1 MADINDRL
9 ERLSRRE
16 ELARR
21 AHQPPPAGVPAEGL
35 GEDFLDVLAAVARA
49 VRRHPGLSVM
59 VAAVD
64 GRPGRSVVRVTERDG
79 TVETALV
86 ATPAA
91 PARAAEPGRHA
102 QPAAPA
108 PASAPTAPTAA
119 AAHGVPAA
127 PAVPA
132 VRGVPAVPGVPYHRP
147 IADRQPYSRRG
158 AGRPLRA
165 VGEGRPGQSAHSDDP
180 DEDGS
185 TGPPAAE
192 RQPGIDPSGL
202 VTLPADTSQVV
213 ARLAQLLRDDPSLAS
228 GWARDR

>member
-35 GEDFLDVLAAVARA
+35 GGDFLDVLAAVARA

-108 PASAPTAPTAA
+108 PATAPTAPTAA
-119 AAHGVPAA
+119 AAHGAPAA
-127 PAVPA
+127 
-132 VRGVPAVPGVPYHRP
+132 PGVPYHRP